1 MASENINRFLGG
13 DPLSVFFRLVL
24 LSILIG
30 VVLSAFGLDPFNI
43 VESIFRLDPPRLGNG
58 LRRDRLGVALF
69 PARRRDRDPD
79 LADRALRQRPAR
91 ALSLS

>member
-43 VESIFRLDPPRLGNG
+43 VESIFRLIRRVWEMGFDAIAWVWRYFLLGAVIVIPIWLIVRFVNAPRN
-58 LRRDRLGVALF
+58 R
-69 PARRRDRDPD
+69 
-79 LADRALRQRPAR
+79 
-91 ALSLS
+91 

>member
-30 VVLSAFGLDPFNI
+30 VVLSAFGLDPFNK
-43 VESIFRLDPPRLGNG
+43 VESIFRLIRRIWEMGFDAIAWVWRYFLLGAVIVIPIWLIVRFVNSPRG
-58 LRRDRLGVALF
+58 R
-69 PARRRDRDPD
+69 
-79 LADRALRQRPAR
+79 
-91 ALSLS
+91 

>member
-30 VVLSAFGLDPFNI
+30 FVLSVFGLDPFNI
-43 VESIFRLDPPRLGNG
+43 VESILRLIRRVWEMGFDAIAWVWRYFLLGAVIVIPIWLIVRFVNAPRG
-58 LRRDRLGVALF
+58 R
-69 PARRRDRDPD
+69 
-79 LADRALRQRPAR
+79 
-91 ALSLS
+91 